1 MKIRI
6 QLQNVGFK
14 LKPEM
19 HATVTLNFEEGDK
32 MQAIPSQAVIFDR
45 SKNWVMVYHSRTK
58 IETRPVEVY
67 RSLANTTYV
76 SGGLKPGEAII
87 SKNQLLVYDALND

>member
-1 MKIRI
+1 M
-6 QLQNVGFK
+6 
-14 LKPEM
+14 E
-19 HATVTLNFEEGDK
+19 
-32 MQAIPSQAVIFDR
+32 AIPSQAVIFDR

-58 IETRPVEVY
+58 IETRPVKVY

-76 SGGLKPGEAII
+76 SEGLKPGETII